1 APPPIIPKLEIPGLP
16 GGPPILG
23 PPRGGWGPGKGH
35 GKGPGRGGRGGG
47 GGIPIPIPI
56 PGLHF

>member
-1 APPPIIPKLEIPGLP
+1 MIPNLEIPGLP

-23 PPRGGWGPGKGH
+23 PPRGGWDGGGH
-35 GKGPGRGGRGGG
+35 GGGHGRGGGKGRGGG
-47 GGIPIPIPI
+47 GIKIPLPI